1 MRPDPILEQTSSKQ
15 PSSKQSSDSE
25 SLSAQLL
32 IQRYQSL
39 KNLLRSHKDDFS
51 QVHSTRMHRSLSWL
65 KAATVQLEGDNLDQA
80 FINLWIS
87 FSACF
92 YIEGEQPIAPFIEK
106 VVALDEKHKI
116 YDCLWHEYSGSVKS
130 LIKNPFVFAEFW
142 QAQRTHLQKK
152 VDDDQFD
159 DSKIEASWRPSFEQ
173 SSVEALN
180 YLSRKKVAPL
190 FSIVLDRLYVLR
202 NQVLQGGATYQSRV
216 NREQVTD
223 GVNLLASI
231 MPIIIEIM
239 LNSSDQNWGDIAYPV
254 ITK

>member
-1 MRPDPILEQTSSKQ
+1 MRDEMTLHHQ
-15 PSSKQSSDSE
+15 
-25 SLSAQLL
+25 QLHENAK
-32 IQRYQSL
+32 SL
-39 KNLLRSHKDDFS
+39 KAMLRNQKDQFS
-51 QVHSTRMHRSLSWL
+51 QVHGTRLHRSLSWL
-65 KAATVQLEGDNLDQA
+65 KAAAEQMEDDNLDQA

-92 YIEGEQPIAPFIEK
+92 YIEGAEPIAPFIEK
-106 VVALDEKHKI
+106 VVALDEQQRI

-130 LIKNPFVFAEFW
+130 LIKNPYVFAEFW
-142 QAQRTHLQKK
+142 QAQRLRLQQKT
-152 VDDDQFD
+152 DDASQHEAN
-159 DSKIEASWRPSFEQ
+159 IEAAWQQSFDQ

-216 NREQVTD
+216 NREQVVD
-223 GVNLLASI
+223 GVNLLACI
-231 MPIIIEIM
+231 MPIIIEVM
-239 LNSSDQNWGDIAYPV
+239 LSGGDQDWGDIAYPV

>member
-1 MRPDPILEQTSSKQ
+1 MNAHDLTKQ
-15 PSSKQSSDSE
+15 YE
-25 SLSAQLL
+25 SLKTQ
-32 IQRYQSL
+32 
-39 KNLLRSHKDDFS
+39 LRSHRDDFS
-51 QVHSTRMHRSLSWL
+51 QVHSTRLHRSLSWL
-65 KAATVQLEGDNLDQA
+65 KAAAEQIESDNLDQA

-92 YIEGEQPIAPFIEK
+92 YMEGDAPIAPFIDK
-106 VVALDEKHKI
+106 LIDLDIEHKI
-116 YDCLWHEYSGSVKS
+116 YDCLWHEYSVSVKA
-130 LIKNPFVFAEFW
+130 LIKNPYVFEDFW
-142 QAQRTHLQKK
+142 QAQRA
-152 VDDDQFD
+152 VDAVSNDSGQEKALSEAWRASFD
-159 DSKIEASWRPSFEQ
+159 R

-231 MPIIIEIM
+231 MPIIVSIM
-239 LNSSDQNWGDIAYPV
+239 LDSADQDWGEIAYPV
-254 ITK
+254 ISQQS